1 MPDAKFLET
10 YPLYRKFHSNR
21 IKAYYLQDIPKLPIK
36 MHCHKCACTQ
46 TFNMEN
52 EYWEHHARGDWAS
65 GKVLRVVYLCAAC
78 YQCRYFFLV
87 QFRDDYVMKVG
98 QYPPWEITPDK
109 NLTELLGEHQDYY
122 KKGLVCESQGYGIG
136 AYAYYRRIIEEII
149 DNLLNSIA
157 DLIPENE
164 KEQYKHA
171 LEQTKETIVAQEKIH
186 IVKDLLP
193 EILRPDGMNPL
204 NLLHT
209 TLSEGLHA
217 KTDDECLEVAGSIRE
232 ILIFLVNRI
241 VETKESSKKFTTS
254 MRKLLEKKAGKGTKP
269 KSSTNC

>member
-1 MPDAKFLET
+1 
-10 YPLYRKFHSNR
+10 
-21 IKAYYLQDIPKLPIK
+21 
-36 MHCHKCACTQ
+36 MHCHACNCLQ
-46 TFNMEN
+46 TFNMSN
-52 EYWEHHARGDWAS
+52 EYYENYSYDDQSS
-65 GKVLRVVYLCAAC
+65 GKVIRIVYLCAAC
-78 YQCRYFFLV
+78 KKCKRFFLL
-87 QFRDDYVMKVG
+87 QFADDYVMKVG

-109 NLTELLGEHQDYY
+109 NLTELLGEQEDYY

-157 DLIPENE
+157 DLIPESQG
-164 KEQYKHA
+164 EQYKQA

-204 NLLHT
+204 SLLHA

-217 KTDDECLEVAGSIRE
+217 KSDDECLEVAGSIRE

-241 VETKESSKKFTTS
+241 LETKESSKKFTTS
-254 MRKLLEKKAGKGTKP
+254 MRTLLEKKAGKGTKL
-269 KSSTNC
+269 KSPTNC